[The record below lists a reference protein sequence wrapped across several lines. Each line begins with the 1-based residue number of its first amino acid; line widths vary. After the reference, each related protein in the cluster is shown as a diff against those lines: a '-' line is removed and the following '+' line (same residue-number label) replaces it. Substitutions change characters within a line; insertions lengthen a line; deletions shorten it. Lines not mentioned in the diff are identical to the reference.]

1 MFDLFDI
8 SADTFFL
15 LGNGAGLLILLL
27 IVFTRSAHKGAPPK
41 PLR

>member
-15 LGNGAGLLILLL
+15 LGNGAGILILLL
-27 IVFTRSAHKGAPPK
+27 IVFTRSAPKDAPSE
-41 PLR
+41 PLH